1 MKKLLVLALALPF
14 LGYSSHREKCYQNFF
29 AKRMNG
35 ATEVLM
41 PDNTRCDI
49 LTENLAIEVDFAPKW
64 AEAIGQ
70 SLHYAKMVNRQAG
83 IVIVI
88 RKKIDHLH
96 VKKLWGVIQEYNLP
110 IQVFQLEVKDLAL
123 CKEYCL

>member
-1 MKKLLVLALALPF
+1 
-14 LGYSSHREKCYQNFF
+14 
-29 AKRMNG
+29 
-35 ATEVLM
+35 M

-96 VKKLWGVIQEYNLP
+96 VKKLFGGYSGI
-110 IQVFQLEVKDLAL
+110 
-123 CKEYCL
+123 

>member
-1 MKKLLVLALALPF
+1 MQKLLVFALALPF
-14 LGYSSHREKCYQNFF
+14 IGFSSHREKCYQNFF

-35 ATEVLM
+35 TTEVLM

-96 VKKLWGVIQEYNLP
+96 VKKLLGVIQEYNLP
-110 IQVFQLEVKDLAL
+110 IQVFQLEVKDLAV

>member
-1 MKKLLVLALALPF
+1 MQKLLVWALALPF
-14 LGYSSHREKCYQNFF
+14 IGFSSHREKCYQNFF
-29 AKRMNG
+29 AKRING
-35 ATEVLM
+35 TTEVLM

-96 VKKLWGVIQEYNLP
+96 VKKLLGVIQEYNLP
-110 IQVFQLEVKDLAL
+110 IQVFQLEVKDLAV

>member
-1 MKKLLVLALALPF
+1 
-14 LGYSSHREKCYQNFF
+14 
-29 AKRMNG
+29 
-35 ATEVLM
+35 M

-88 RKKIDHLH
+88 RKKIDYLH
-96 VKKLWGVIQEYNLP
+96 VKKLLGVIQEYNLP
-110 IQVFQLEVKDLAL
+110 IQVFQLEVKDLMG

>member
-1 MKKLLVLALALPF
+1 
-14 LGYSSHREKCYQNFF
+14 
-29 AKRMNG
+29 
-35 ATEVLM
+35 M

-96 VKKLWGVIQEYNLP
+96 VKKLLGVIQEYNLP
-110 IQVFQLEVKDLAL
+110 IQVFQLEVKV
-123 CKEYCL
+123 

>member
-1 MKKLLVLALALPF
+1 MKRLLVLTLALPF
-14 LGYSSHREKCYQNFF
+14 LCFSNHREKCYQNFF
-29 AKRMNG
+29 AKKIKG
-35 ATEVLM
+35 STEVLM

-49 LTENLAIEVDFAPKW
+49 LTEDLAIEVDFAPKW

-70 SLHYAKMVNRQAG
+70 SLHYAKMVKRQAG

-88 RKKIDHLH
+88 RKKLDHCH
-96 VKKLWGVIQEYNLP
+96 VKKLWGVIHEYNLP
-110 IQVFQLEVKDLAL
+110 IKVFLLEIKDLAV

>member
-1 MKKLLVLALALPF
+1 MQKLLVLALAFPF
-14 LGYSSHREKCYQNFF
+14 IGFSSHREKCYQNFF
-29 AKRMNG
+29 AKRING
-35 ATEVLM
+35 TTEVLM

-88 RKKIDHLH
+88 RKKIDHFH

-110 IQVFQLEVKDLAL
+110 IQVFQLEVKDLAV
-123 CKEYCL
+123 CNEYCL